1 MNSLG
6 LFRVQCDI
14 QPSTA
19 HLEQFSRNNPD
30 SRIMSLWGIHLTGV
44 RDVAAATDQTLVP
57 GRGSPG
63 CLKSPTPT
71 NGYAT
76 RTSSAPESP
85 ASTPPVLVRQP
96 RASRVVHRPP
106 AANNHMGNSAYMDT
120 PDVAYSDIGISVT
133 PSSRDGCCAG
143 IKPAPMSISRSW
155 LWRPT
160 SATPRSPT
168 PTGTAGSSAESVGRI
183 EVLLKEVW
191 VG

>member
-1 MNSLG
+1 MSNG
-6 LFRVQCDI
+6 RRDEQ
-14 QPSTA
+14 QPEEKSAAAQARPVEVEHPGTEPAGSAIPTA
-19 HLEQFSRNNPD
+19 GRRHD
-30 SRIMSLWGIHLTGV
+30 SRSRRRSGAVHRAGRRSGSTWYGPRPPGIQAVLGIHLTGV

-63 CLKSPTPT
+63 CLKSPTPA

-120 PDVAYSDIGISVT
+120 PD
-133 PSSRDGCCAG
+133 
-143 IKPAPMSISRSW
+143 KP
-155 LWRPT
+155 LF
-160 SATPRSPT
+160 PR
-168 PTGTAGSSAESVGRI
+168 
-183 EVLLKEVW
+183 
-191 VG
+191 